1 MKETRTN
8 WFLKGYS
15 DYIMRERDRNL
26 YRYMRGRERDT
37 HTHVQTKRAGHI
49 KTKNSELKSGTLR
62 KQGQII
68 FKSVK

>member
-1 MKETRTN
+1 
-8 WFLKGYS
+8 
-15 DYIMRERDRNL
+15 MRERERNL
-26 YRYMRGRERDT
+26 YIYMRGRERDS
-37 HTHVQTKRAGHI
+37 HTHVQTERAGHI